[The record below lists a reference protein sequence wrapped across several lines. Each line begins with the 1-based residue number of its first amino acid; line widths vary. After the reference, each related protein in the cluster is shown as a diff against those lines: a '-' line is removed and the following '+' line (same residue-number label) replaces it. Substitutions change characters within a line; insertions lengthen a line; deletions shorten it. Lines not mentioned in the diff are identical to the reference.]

1 MTTSF
6 AYVKSG
12 VRNVPATAVIGA
24 QFGSEGK
31 GKIVRYL
38 SQGASWVVRTGGP
51 NAGHTFDYGGQ
62 LHSVRMLPC
71 GVCERSTRL
80 AIAAGAVIDVPTLLK
95 EVAHWQV
102 DERRLTV
109 DEQAVVITDDCV
121 RAEADLI
128 RRIGSTGQG
137 VGAATAAKVLRSEGT
152 RIARD
157 VEVLS
162 PFVTKVAPKLW
173 EALDKRERVILEGT
187 QGHGLSLHHGTYP
200 YVTSRD
206 TGAAALCSD
215 SGLSPFDL
223 DCVVLVLRP
232 RPIRTGG
239 QTGPLP
245 NEVSWEVISTEAQW
259 PGPLLEK
266 STVTLRT
273 RRVARFDLNLVMLA
287 IRTNKPTYL
296 ALNFAD
302 YLDYR
307 NHGRTR
313 YQDLTDG
320 ARRFIEWLENE
331 TGVRVGLIGTGP
343 FNGDIIDRA

>member
-1 MTTSF
+1 M
-6 AYVKSG
+6 
-12 VRNVPATAVIGA
+12 PATAVIGA

-38 SQGASWVVRTGGP
+38 SQRASWVVRAGGP

-80 AIAAGAVIDVPTLLK
+80 ALAAGAVIDVSTLLN
-95 EVAHWQV
+95 EVANWKLDAWRLIV
-102 DERRLTV
+102 DEH
-109 DEQAVVITDDCV
+109 AVVITDDCV

-128 RRIGSTGQG
+128 QRIGSTGQG
-137 VGAATAAKVLRSEGT
+137 VGVATATKVLRSEGV

-157 VEVLS
+157 IEALS

-173 EALDKRERVILEGT
+173 EALDKGERVILEGT

-215 SGLSPFDL
+215 SGLSPFDI

-232 RPIRTGG
+232 LPIRTGG
-239 QTGPLP
+239 PTGPLP
-245 NEVSWEVISTEAQW
+245 REVSWEVISTEAQW
-259 PGPLLEK
+259 PRPLLEK
-266 STVTLRT
+266 STVTSRI
-273 RRVARFDLNLVMLA
+273 RRVARFDLKLVMLA

-302 YLDYR
+302 YIDYR
-307 NHGRTR
+307 NKGRTQ
-313 YQDLTDG
+313 YQDLTDS
-320 ARRFIEWLENE
+320 ARRFIEWLEDV

-343 FNGDIIDRA
+343 FNGDIIDRV